1 MAGERILV
9 VDDDPNIREA
19 CVEYLRM
26 NKFSVDESK
35 NGEECLQLL
44 KKDYYQIILTD
55 LMMPGID
62 GIGVLK
68 AVKKEYPRSDVII
81 MTAYGTIENA
91 VEAMKLGAY
100 DYITKPFKI
109 DELGLLVNR
118 CLEKQRLAREVDEL
132 KEVVNLY
139 EVSKAISSLMD
150 LDQLLSRIIKL
161 ATDTLGA
168 DGGSIM
174 LFDKETGK
182 LTVKAASGRRED
194 MVMGKKLDIGER
206 VAGYAAQK
214 SEIVKIDGNLKDD
227 PRFRNLEQF
236 DGIHSG
242 ITIPL
247 VRKDRLFGIINVHR
261 TEKKDAFTK
270 QDVDLL
276 SIFAAQSAIAI
287 DNAYL
292 FSTLQQEKE
301 KIEAVFRGMEDGA
314 VITDAQLNIV
324 MLNSSTERLLNMKRE
339 ECLGN
344 NLLGFISDFQPSIPW
359 KELER
364 KEEKVVN
371 FDLVRKGGKAL
382 FLSVVASRIRNGE
395 GKLLGQIMVFRDIT
409 EEKREEVV
417 KRNFLNL
424 ISHKLRNPLT
434 TILGYLPFLQEKM
447 KALGK
452 SEKEVLGVIE
462 REGLVLS
469 SHVDKLLMFTLL
481 EREYLEM
488 DREKVN
494 VKSLV
499 NTVLEMI
506 DSLVKV
512 NQAEVE
518 VDGKLDDIGQ
528 IYVDKLKVQNVI
540 ENLVENAIK
549 FNDKKKKKVRIT
561 GHSVDAKFIQMEIA
575 DNGPGV
581 PSEEQEKIFQK
592 FYQIEEYFTG
602 KVEGIGLGLPLARRL
617 VEAHGGKIWVE
628 SKLGEGS
635 TFYFTLPKS
644 T

>member
-19 CVEYLRM
+19 CVEYLKM
-26 NKFSVDESK
+26 NRYSVDESK
-35 NGEECLQLL
+35 NGEECLRQL
-44 KKDYYQIILTD
+44 KQDYYQIILTD

-68 AVKKEYPRSDVII
+68 AVKKEYPQSDVII

-109 DELGLLVNR
+109 DELGMLIDR

-174 LFDKETGK
+174 LFDQETGK
-182 LTVKAASGRRED
+182 LIVKAASGRRED

-206 VAGYAAQK
+206 VAGYAAEK

-227 PRFRNLEQF
+227 PRFSNLEQF

-247 VRKDRLFGIINVHR
+247 VRKDKLFGIINVHR
-261 TEKKDAFTK
+261 TEKKDAFTRK
-270 QDVDLL
+270 DVDLL

-314 VITDAQLNIV
+314 IVTDAQLNII
-324 MLNSSTERLLNMKRE
+324 MLNSSTERLLNIKRE

-344 NLLGFISDFQPSIPW
+344 NLLGFIPDFQPSIPW

-371 FDLVRKGGKAL
+371 FDLVRTTGKTL
-382 FLSVVASRIRNGE
+382 LLSVVATKIRNEE
-395 GKLLGQIMVFRDIT
+395 GKLLGQIMVLRDVT
-409 EEKREEVV
+409 DEKKEELV

-447 KALGK
+447 KILGE
-452 SEKEVLGVIE
+452 SEKEVLEVIE
-462 REGLVLS
+462 KEGLILS

-481 EREYLEM
+481 EREYLEIKK
-488 DREKVN
+488 EKVDI
-494 VKSLV
+494 KSLV
-499 NTVLEMI
+499 ETALEMI
-506 DSLVKV
+506 ASLIKV
-512 NQAEVE
+512 NMAEVE
-518 VDGKLDDIGQ
+518 IDSGLGDIGEV
-528 IYVDKLKVQNVI
+528 YVDKLKIQDVI

-549 FNDKKKKKVRIT
+549 FNDKKRKKVKISGRF
-561 GHSVDAKFIQMEIA
+561 VDDKFIQMEIS

-581 PSEEQEKIFQK
+581 PSEEHEKIFQK
-592 FYQIEEYFTG
+592 FYQVEEYFTG
-602 KVEGIGLGLPLARRL
+602 KVEGTGLGLPLAKRL
-617 VEAHGGKIWVE
+617 VEAHGGRIWVE

-635 TFYFTLPKS
+635 TFYFTLPK
-644 T
+644 TE

>member
-19 CVEYLRM
+19 CVEYLKM
-26 NKFSVDESK
+26 NKYNVGESES
-35 NGEECLQLL
+35 GEECLKLL
-44 KKDYYQIILTD
+44 KQDVYQIILTD
-55 LMMPGID
+55 LMMPGIS
-62 GIGVLK
+62 GIEVLK
-68 AVKKEYPRSDVII
+68 AVRKEYPQSDVVI

-109 DELGLLVNR
+109 DELGLVIKR

-139 EVSKAISSLMD
+139 EVSKAIGSLMD
-150 LDQLLSRIIKL
+150 LDQLLSLIIKL

-182 LTVKAASGRRED
+182 LTVKAAAGRRED
-194 MVMGKKLDIGER
+194 IVIGRKLDIGER
-206 VAGYAAQK
+206 VAGYAAEK
-214 SEIVKIDGNLKDD
+214 SEIVKIDGSLKDD
-227 PRFRNLEQF
+227 PRFYNLEQF

-247 VRKDRLFGIINVHR
+247 LRKDKLFGIINVHR
-261 TEKKDAFTK
+261 TEKKELFTK
-270 QDVDLL
+270 KDMDLL

-292 FSTLQQEKE
+292 FSILQQEKE

-314 VITDAQLNIV
+314 IVTDAQFNMI
-324 MLNSSTERLLNMKRE
+324 MLNSSTEKLLNIKRE
-339 ECLGN
+339 ECLGKN
-344 NLLGFISDFQPSIPW
+344 FLEFVPDFQPSIPW
-359 KELER
+359 KELG
-364 KEEKVVN
+364 KNEEKVVN
-371 FDLVRKGGKAL
+371 FDLIRTSGKPL
-382 FLSVVASRIRNGE
+382 FLSVLATRIRNGE
-395 GKLLGQIMVFRDIT
+395 GKLLGQIMVLRDVT
-409 EEKREEVV
+409 DERKEEMV

-434 TILGYLPFLQEKM
+434 TILGYLPFLKEKM
-447 KALGK
+447 GLSDK
-452 SEKEVLGVIE
+452 SEKEVLEAIE
-462 REGLVLS
+462 KEGLILS

-481 EREYLEM
+481 EQKYLEM
-488 DREKVN
+488 EREKVN
-494 VKSLV
+494 VKSV
-499 NTVLEMI
+499 VEDALEMLASFI
-506 DSLVKV
+506 KV
-512 NQAEVE
+512 NRAEVE
-518 VDGKLDDIGQ
+518 IDSNLADVDEV
-528 IYVDKLKVQNVI
+528 YVDKLKIRDVI
-540 ENLVENAIK
+540 ENLVENAVK
-549 FNDKKKKKVRIT
+549 FNDKKGKKVRIS
-561 GHSVDAKFIQMEIA
+561 GRSLDDKFIQMEIA
-575 DNGPGV
+575 DNGPGI

-592 FYQIEEYFTG
+592 FYQIEEHFTG
-602 KVEGIGLGLPLARRL
+602 RVEGMGLGLSLVKRL

-628 SKLGEGS
+628 SELRKGS
-635 TFYFTLPKS
+635 TFYFTLPK

>member
-26 NKFSVDESK
+26 NRYSVDESK

-55 LMMPGID
+55 LMMPGVD

-68 AVKKEYPRSDVII
+68 AAKKEYPQSDVII

-194 MVMGKKLDIGER
+194 MVMGQKLDIGER

-247 VRKDRLFGIINVHR
+247 VRKDKLFGIINVHR

-270 QDVDLL
+270 KDVDLL

-314 VITDAQLNIV
+314 IITDAQLNII
-324 MLNSSTERLLNMKRE
+324 MLNSSTERLLNIKRE

-344 NLLGFISDFQPSIPW
+344 NLLGIISDFQPSIPW
-359 KELER
+359 KELEK

-371 FDLVRKGGKAL
+371 FDLVRTSGKAL

-395 GKLLGQIMVFRDIT
+395 GKLLGQIMVFRDVT
-409 EEKREEVV
+409 EERKEEVV

-452 SEKEVLGVIE
+452 SEEEVLEVIE

-528 IYVDKLKVQNVI
+528 VYVDKLKIQNVI

-549 FNDKKKKKVRIT
+549 FNDKKKKKVKIS

-592 FYQIEEYFTG
+592 FYQVEEYFTG
-602 KVEGIGLGLPLARRL
+602 KVEGIGLGLSLARRL

-628 SKLGEGS
+628 SRLGEGS
-635 TFYFTLPKS
+635 TFYFTLPK
-644 T
+644 TE